1 LHEVAQATAAP
12 APGFAPEIQAL
23 LDMQSGARF
32 LKVDLQ
38 VHTPADPQ
46 FPGDEPK
53 DANARRALAREYLG
67 AARQRGIDAIGV
79 TEHND
84 VSWIDDLRYAANGLG
99 LHLLP
104 GFEVET
110 KEGIHVLCLFDPE
123 TKVARLEE
131 FLVQLG
137 LTAEKRAPRRY
148 QVAANRDLPD
158 LLDFIQDGCG
168 GICIAAHIESDKGLL
183 VAVRESARVSA
194 WKTRGLLAAQISRP
208 PHEITSGNGRIIR
221 GEEPIYE
228 RDRKLA
234 YVLTSDARSPE
245 TIGTTWTWIKM
256 DEVGVEGLRQAFLDP
271 GSRISFEDPRERRQG
286 GRLLG
291 VKWDAG
297 FLGDV
302 GFPLNPELNALIGGR
317 GTGKSTVVETIRYA
331 FDLGHRTGDVKDAA
345 ELLRQRAFKS
355 GSKISVVIETD
366 APARKKWVIERTSPH
381 APVVR
386 DELGQPRPELDPQ
399 QLLRPCV
406 YGQKEIYGV
415 AQDPPALLSLLD
427 GFCADELRVAT
438 DKEQELLEACR
449 VNARVLIDTQHRI
462 DDAESKLAEL
472 PNLEEWRK
480 QFREAGFDD
489 LLRERRQLDREDRLF
504 GEAEKVLSERERHVR
519 SLNGDDRMARVL
531 ELPAGE
537 EELPNRDLL
546 NTGYEVLDR
555 ADQRWHEASA
565 TLGAVIADART
576 EIDRI
581 RALWT
586 ERREAR
592 TSEFDAALRT
602 LQERMPDVDPARYL
616 DVERRI
622 EQLIPLRESVAA
634 LRKAAADARDER
646 VRLLIELADARS
658 ERYRIRDRAAKSLNQ
673 KLAGTL
679 VVDVTYR
686 GDRARFADRLA
697 GLKTGARKD
706 NLTRMVSEPNFT
718 PATFAT
724 AVRTRD
730 VQTKLGLPAGQATA
744 LETTID
750 EQTLLE
756 LEVDDLPDSVELKLD
771 VALGGTPE
779 YRSLDR
785 LSPGQKSTAI
795 LLLVMQESKD
805 PLLIDQ
811 PEDDLD
817 NRFIYE
823 DVVKRLREAK
833 PARQFLV
840 ATHNAN
846 IPILGDAEQIVVLDA
861 KEIGGPPVRGYVRTR
876 GSIDAASV
884 RDAAEEILEGGKE
897 AFELRQQKYRI

>member
-1 LHEVAQATAAP
+1 MHHVTQASAAP
-12 APGFAPEIQAL
+12 APSFSPEIQAL
-23 LDMQSGARF
+23 LGTQPGARF
-32 LKVDLQ
+32 LKADLQ

-46 FPGDEPK
+46 FPGAEPT
-53 DANARRALAREYLG
+53 DANARRALARAYLE
-67 AARQRGIDAIGV
+67 AAVGRGIEVIGV

-110 KEGIHVLCLFDPE
+110 KEGIHVLCVFDPD

-137 LTAEKRAPRRY
+137 LTAEKRAQRRHH
-148 QVAANRDLPD
+148 VAANRDLPD
-158 LLDFIQDGCG
+158 LVDFIQDACG

-183 VAVRESARVSA
+183 VAVRESARVNA
-194 WKTRGLLAAQISRP
+194 WKTPSLLAAQISKP

-221 GEEPIYE
+221 CEEPVYE
-228 RDRKLA
+228 RDRNLA

-245 TIGTTWTWIKM
+245 TIGSTWTWIKM

-271 GSRISFEDPRERRQG
+271 NSRISFEDPRERRQG

-291 VKWDAG
+291 VRWDGG

-302 GFPLNPELNALIGGR
+302 HFPLNPELNALIGGR
-317 GTGKSTVVETIRYA
+317 GTGKSTVIETIRYA
-331 FDLGHRTGDVKDAA
+331 FDLGHRTMEVDRAA
-345 ELLRQRAFKS
+345 EVLRERAFKS

-366 APARKKWVIERTSPH
+366 APARKRYVIERTAPH

-386 DELGQPRPELDPQ
+386 DELGQPRPELDPL
-399 QLLRPCV
+399 QLLKPCV
-406 YGQKEIYGV
+406 YGQKEIYGI
-415 AQDPPALLSLLD
+415 AQEPPALLSLLD
-427 GFCADELRVAT
+427 GFCADDLRAVA
-438 DKEQELLEACR
+438 DKERALLDACSA
-449 VNARVLIDTQHRI
+449 NARVLLDTQRRI

-480 QFREAGFDD
+480 RFREAGFEE
-489 LLRERRQLDREDRLF
+489 LLRERRQLDREQRLF
-504 GEAEKVLSERERHVR
+504 DEAEKVLSDRERHLR
-519 SLNGDDRMARVL
+519 SLDDNDRMARVL
-531 ELPAGE
+531 DLPAGE

-546 NTGYEVLDR
+546 VSGHEALDK
-555 ADQRWHEASA
+555 ADQQWRGAVA
-565 TLGAVIADART
+565 TLATVVADART
-576 EIDRI
+576 ELDRL
-581 RALWT
+581 RVLWT
-586 ERREAR
+586 ERRDAR
-592 TSEFDAALRT
+592 ASEFDAALRT
-602 LQERMPDVDPARYL
+602 LQERVPDVDPARYL

-622 EQLIPLRESVAA
+622 EQLIPLRESVEA
-634 LRKAAADARDER
+634 LRKAVADAREER
-646 VRLLIELADARS
+646 ARLLIDLADVRS
-658 ERYRIRDRAAKSLNQ
+658 ERYRIRERAATNLNQ
-673 KLAGTL
+673 RLAGTL
-679 VVDVTYR
+679 VVDVAYR
-686 GDRARFADRLA
+686 GDRDRFAERLA

-706 NLTRMVSEPNFT
+706 NLTRMAREPNFT
-718 PATFAT
+718 PASFGA
-724 AVRTRD
+724 AVRARD
-730 VQTKLGLPAGQATA
+730 VQAKLGLPAGQATA
-744 LETTID
+744 LETAID

-756 LEVDDLPDSVELKLD
+756 LEVEDLLDSVELKLD

-817 NRFIYE
+817 NRFIY
-823 DVVKRLREAK
+823 DDIVKRLREAK
-833 PARQFLV
+833 PARQFLI

-861 KEIGGPPVRGYVRTR
+861 KEISGPPVRGYVRTR
-876 GSIDAASV
+876 GSIDAVPV

-897 AFELRQQKYRI
+897 AFELRQRKYRI